1 MCYTKFADLKNRTSR
16 SPVCHNFSL
25 LLGLPDEN
33 GRLQIL
39 EIHTAKLQ
47 EAKKLAVDVDLKY
60 LAAETKN
67 FSGAEIE
74 GLVRAATTSSMNQL
88 VKVRTIR

>member
-1 MCYTKFADLKNRTSR
+1 MTQFDLFK
-16 SPVCHNFSL
+16 
-25 LLGLPDEN
+25 GLPDEN

-39 EIHTAKLQ
+39 EIHTTKLQ
-47 EAKKLAVDVDLKY
+47 AAKKLAADVDLKY
-60 LAAETKN
+60 LATETKN

-88 VKVRTIR
+88 VKVRKLYYENLSVRSV

>member
-1 MCYTKFADLKNRTSR
+1 MGIGLIQ
-16 SPVCHNFSL
+16 
-25 LLGLPDEN
+25 GLPDES

-39 EIHTAKLQ
+39 QIHTAKLQ
-47 EAKKLAVDVDLKY
+47 DAKKLAIDVDLKY
-60 LAAETKN
+60 LATETKN

-88 VKVRTIR
+88 VKVRTIYW